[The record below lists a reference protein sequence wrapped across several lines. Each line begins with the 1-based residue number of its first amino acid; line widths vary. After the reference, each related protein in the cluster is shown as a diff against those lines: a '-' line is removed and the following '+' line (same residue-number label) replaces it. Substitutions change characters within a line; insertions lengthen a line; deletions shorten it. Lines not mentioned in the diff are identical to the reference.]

1 MRLKMACRFRTCVVL
16 SSASAVGVLLL
27 AARSWTGLVS
37 TQPLGRKVEIEI
49 STRNS
54 AVETSIRESGQSAT
68 SASFDQNPIDDI
80 DGGTNQPSNLAEKS
94 LLNDN
99 SMKPKLALEG
109 KVEQTS
115 PFQKNFE
122 TNTVK
127 NDGRPEYLKA
137 PPNPDVEATL
147 RQCLEASKV
156 FSESEMEPILE
167 VLQQSID
174 LTPMPENGKFDQ
186 WLPPR
191 PLVFT
196 QLRKGEGVGIAEAF
210 HHAWSVLGCGKM
222 FFTKTEVRV
231 RPGRERCFSLFAS
244 PVASHLFPWGFFDP
258 NTRQQEVPDL
268 QKIIGIRGNLP
279 FGACRFL
286 KSDCS
291 YTTVLLEPVE
301 RYISHVQAEC
311 TESSHFRECETSL
324 AEFTHAA
331 RRGEISFYGMDN
343 YQTRMLAGDGSLDAD
358 SMPCFSAETC
368 VKTEMFKVGPD
379 QIKAAIQNLVFH
391 YPVWGVSG
399 DIPRFAQRL
408 RSVYGYQFQFL
419 YKKRTSIDLELGMN
433 MTLDDTARKE
443 IAELNAADV
452 TLYNFARCVLD
463 AGSPRF

>member
-1 MRLKMACRFRTCVVL
+1 MACRFRTCVVL
-16 SSASAVGVLLL
+16 SSASAVGVLLV

-37 TQPLGRKVEIEI
+37 TQPPVGRKVEIEI

-68 SASFDQNPIDDI
+68 ASFDQNPIDDI
-80 DGGTNQPSNLAEKS
+80 DGIGTSQPPNLAEKS

-99 SMKPKLALEG
+99 IMKPKLALDG
-109 KVEQTS
+109 NVPKKTS
-115 PFQKNFE
+115 PFQRNFE
-122 TNTVK
+122 TNTVD

-137 PPNPDVEATL
+137 PPNPDVEAAL
-147 RQCLEASKV
+147 RQCVKASQV
-156 FSESEMEPILE
+156 FSESEVEPILE

-174 LTPMPENGKFDQ
+174 LTPMSENGKFDH
-186 WLPPR
+186 WLVG

-244 PVASHLFPWGFFDP
+244 PAASHLFPWGFFDP
-258 NTRQQEVPDL
+258 DTRKQEVPDL

-301 RYISHVQAEC
+301 RYISHVQTEC
-311 TESSHFRECETSL
+311 TGSQHFRECETSL

-331 RRGEISFYGMDN
+331 RRGEISFYGIDN
-343 YQTRMLAGDGSLDAD
+343 YQTRMLAGDGSLDAN

-368 VKTEMFKVGPD
+368 VRTEMFKVGPD
-379 QIKAAIQNLVFH
+379 QIKAAIRNLVFH

-408 RSVYGYQFQFL
+408 RSVYGYQFHLL
-419 YKKRTSIDLELGMN
+419 YKERTSIDLELGMN
-433 MTLDDTARKE
+433 LTLDYTARKE
-443 IAELNAADV
+443 IEELNAADV

-463 AGSPRF
+463 AGSPRFS